1 MYRLLYTFFLTGVLM
16 LSLSGQEKEAFSVSS
31 SSLQSG
37 KEIAARFALKTVSGG
52 QNISPGLSWKN
63 LPAGTKSIA
72 VTCIDIHPLAHKW
85 VHWMVINI
93 PAESTGLP
101 EGSSPGKMPENSKE
115 LNNSFGSKG
124 YGGPQPPKGSG
135 NHTYIF
141 TVYALSD
148 SINASGFVSEE
159 AFLKLISGKVLA
171 KTQLTGTFSR

>member
-1 MYRLLYTFFLTGVLM
+1 MKMILCAFILTGVFM
-16 LSLSGQEKEAFSVSS
+16 GTLSGQEKEGFTISTSS
-31 SSLQSG
+31 FQEA
-37 KEIAARFALKTVSGG
+37 KAIPAKFATKAVDGG
-52 QNISPGLSWKN
+52 QNVSPELSWKN
-63 LPAGTKSIA
+63 APAGTKAIA
-72 VTCIDIHPLAHKW
+72 VTCIDIHPIAHKW

-101 EGSSPGKMPENSKE
+101 EGASPGKMPENSKE

-141 TVYALSD
+141 TVYALSE

-159 AFLKLISGKVLA
+159 AFLKLISDKVLA